1 MVRGNLEWSHL
12 VRGELGVNM
21 KRLVTGSTTTGRL
34 IRVELLMAGAA
45 AALLATGPVP
55 VRAQHSSL
63 ALALVV
69 LAAAYFAVEA
79 MPLHLEWSGQAYS
92 LTLSELPLVVGLVAF
107 ASPWLIL
114 SRVVG
119 GGAALLLHR
128 RQPTHKLLFNL
139 AMLFLETT
147 LAYRLFLAM
156 PGHAERP
163 VVHAAPAVLVA
174 VAASTAWAM
183 AATCIAIRIS
193 VGSLNRRVLRSCLVG
208 CVISIVV
215 NPAVALVGLSAWRDS
230 HLTLPAAALTLLAI
244 GLVYRAYVSLHQRHA
259 GLETLYE
266 FTRSIGRSAT
276 TEDQIREIL
285 AKTCELLRS
294 EGAGIL
300 LDPDANRASLRW
312 LDVDGLMHVEQSLH
326 PQVDWPFAMVMTSNS
341 ALVLPRNS
349 KSAAERA
356 FLEYRGMRDA
366 ILAPLLLDGEARGVL
381 FVRDRRG
388 DVATFTDDD
397 GRLFET
403 IASHVAHVL
412 DNSRL
417 VDQLRHD
424 SRHDALTGLQNRQSF
439 RAQLAAAVA
448 RGERFAVLLADL
460 DRFKE
465 INDTLGHHY
474 GDLLIREVASRIKA
488 AAPVYAPIARLG
500 GDEFALLAPAE
511 TLEDALAI
519 ARTIRAAIAVPCD
532 VDGVSIDVDASIG
545 VALALDGPDET
556 VLLKRADMA
565 MYAAKSAGSG
575 VEAYDSERDEYSP
588 RRLALASELRSAIE
602 QGQLVLN
609 YQPQVTASGELVG
622 VEALVR
628 WLHPEYGLVMPDEFI
643 HLAEHSGTI
652 VQLTE
657 WVLTT
662 ALDQLAVWQTFGMTL
677 SMSVNVSMRDLLDVR
692 IIDLVRAELRRNEIA
707 PERLTLEITES
718 HIMSDV
724 GRTLPI
730 LHRLADLGV
739 RLSIDDFG
747 TGYSSLAYLQQFPVH
762 EIKIDKSFVTAL
774 EAKGN
779 DTIAAAIISIANSLH
794 VDAVAE
800 GVETEA
806 VATRLRAMGTT
817 RLQGY
822 YVAPPLHA
830 GQVPTMVLS
839 ENTIRLP
846 LQQVIAS

>member
-1 MVRGNLEWSHL
+1 MLDF
-12 VRGELGVNM
+12 
-21 KRLVTGSTTTGRL
+21 VTGTTTTGRL
-34 IRVELLMAGAA
+34 IRVEMVMAA
-45 AALLATGPVP
+45 AATALLVTGPIP
-55 VRAQHSSL
+55 ARQHDGRSL

-69 LAAAYFAVEA
+69 VAAAYFAVEA

-92 LTLSELPLVVGLVAF
+92 LTLSELPLVVGLVAW
-107 ASPWLIL
+107 ASPWLIVARL
-114 SRVVG
+114 VG
-119 GGAALLLHR
+119 GGAALMLHR
-128 RQPTHKLLFNL
+128 RQPAHKLLFNL
-139 AMLFLETT
+139 AMLYLEVT

-156 PGHAERP
+156 PGHADRP

-174 VAASTAWAM
+174 VAVSTAWAM

-230 HLTLPAAALTLLAI
+230 QLTLPATALTLLAV

-266 FTRSIGRSAT
+266 FTRSIGSSAT
-276 TEDQIREIL
+276 TEDQIRQVL
-285 AKTCELLRS
+285 AKTCQLLRS
-294 EGAGIL
+294 EAAGIL
-300 LDPDANRASLRW
+300 LDPDANRPSLRW
-312 LDVDGLMHVEQSLH
+312 LDANGLLHVEQTLH
-326 PQVDWPFAMVMTSNS
+326 TQVDWPFAMVMTSNS
-341 ALVLPRNS
+341 AVVLPRNTR
-349 KSAAERA
+349 KAAERA
-356 FLEYRGMRDA
+356 FLEHREMRDA

-397 GRLFET
+397 ARLFET
-403 IASHVAHVL
+403 IATHVAHVL

-439 RAQLAAAVA
+439 RAQLATAVGH
-448 RGERFAVLLADL
+448 GERFAVLLADL

-474 GDLLIREVASRIKA
+474 GDLLIREVATRIKT
-488 AAPVYAPIARLG
+488 AAPAHTSIARLG
-500 GDEFALLAPAE
+500 GDEFALLAPAT
-511 TLEDALAI
+511 TLEEALDI
-519 ARTIRAAIAVPCD
+519 ARTIRGAIAVPCD

-545 VALALDGPDET
+545 VALAVDGGPDET

-565 MYAAKSAGSG
+565 MYAAKSAGTG
-575 VEAYDSERDEYSP
+575 VEAYNSERDEYSP
-588 RRLALASELRSAIE
+588 RRLALASELRGAIE
-602 QGQLVLN
+602 QNQLVLN
-609 YQPQVTASGELVG
+609 YQPQVTADGALVG

-643 HLAEHSGTI
+643 HLAEQSGTI
-652 VQLTE
+652 VELTE
-657 WVLTT
+657 WVLAT
-662 ALDQLAVWQTFGMTL
+662 ALDQLAVWQTYGMTL
-677 SMSVNVSMRDLLDVR
+677 SMSVNVSMRNLIDVR
-692 IIDLVRAELRRNEIA
+692 IVELVRAELRRNDIA

-730 LHRLADLGV
+730 LHRLAGLGV

-806 VATRLRAMGTT
+806 VATRLKAMGAT
-817 RLQGY
+817 RLQGF

-846 LQQVIAS
+846 LQRIIAS

>member
-1 MVRGNLEWSHL
+1 
-12 VRGELGVNM
+12 M
-21 KRLVTGSTTTGRL
+21 KSIVAGTTTTGRL
-34 IRVELLMAGAA
+34 IRVEMLMAAVA
-45 AALLATGPVP
+45 TALLVTGPLP
-55 VRAQHSSL
+55 VRHHDASSL

-69 LAAAYFAVEA
+69 LAVAYFAVEA

-92 LTLSELPLVVGLVAF
+92 LTLSELPLVVGLVAWT
-107 ASPWLIL
+107 SPWLIL
-114 SRVVG
+114 ARVVG
-119 GGAALLLHR
+119 GGAALMLHR
-128 RQPTHKLLFNL
+128 RQPPHKLLFNL
-139 AMLFLETT
+139 AMLYLEVTV
-147 LAYRLFLAM
+147 AYRLFLAM
-156 PGHAERP
+156 PGHADRP

-174 VAASTAWAM
+174 VAVSTAWAM

-193 VGSLNRRVLRSCLVG
+193 VGSLDRRVLRSCLVG
-208 CVISIVV
+208 CVISIAV
-215 NPAVALVGLSAWRDS
+215 NPSVALVGLSAWRDS
-230 HLTLPAAALTLLAI
+230 QLTLPATMLTLLAV

-285 AKTCELLRS
+285 AKTSELLRS
-294 EGAGIL
+294 EAAGIL
-300 LDPDANRASLRW
+300 LDPDGNRSSLRW
-312 LDVDGLMHVEQSLH
+312 LDVDGLMHVEQTLH
-326 PQVDWPFAMVMTSNS
+326 PQADWPFAMVMTSNS
-341 ALVLPRNS
+341 AVVLPRTT

-356 FLEYRGMRDA
+356 FLDQRGMRDS

-403 IASHVAHVL
+403 IAAHVAHVL

-439 RAQLAAAVA
+439 RAQLATAVG

-474 GDLLIREVASRIKA
+474 GDLLIREVAARIKT
-488 AAPVYAPIARLG
+488 AAPAYSPIARLG
-500 GDEFALLAPAE
+500 GDEFALLVPAE
-511 TLEDALAI
+511 TVDQALDI
-519 ARTIRAAIAVPCD
+519 ARTIRGAIAMPCD

-545 VALALDGPDET
+545 VSLAVDGGPDET

-575 VEAYDSERDEYSP
+575 VEAYNSERDEYSP
-588 RRLALASELRSAIE
+588 RRLALASELRNAIE
-602 QGQLVLN
+602 QNQLVLN
-609 YQPQVTASGELVG
+609 YQPQVRADGELVG

-643 HLAEHSGTI
+643 HLAENSGTI

-657 WVLTT
+657 WVLKT
-662 ALDQLAVWQTFGMTL
+662 ALDQLAVWQTYGMTL

-692 IIDLVRAELRRNEIA
+692 IIDLVRAELRRNDIA

-730 LHRLADLGV
+730 LHRLAGLGV

-762 EIKIDKSFVTAL
+762 EIKIDKSFVMAL

-806 VATRLRAMGTT
+806 VATRLRSMGTT
-817 RLQGY
+817 KLQGY

-846 LQQVIAS
+846 LQRVIAS

>member
-1 MVRGNLEWSHL
+1 MPRFL
-12 VRGELGVNM
+12 
-21 KRLVTGSTTTGRL
+21 TGTTTTGRL
-34 IRVELLMAGAA
+34 IRVEVLMAA
-45 AALLATGPVP
+45 AATVLLATGPMP
-55 VRAQHSSL
+55 VREHDSSL

-69 LAAAYFAVEA
+69 LAAVYFAVEA

-107 ASPWLIL
+107 ASPWLIVA
-114 SRVVG
+114 RVVG

-128 RQPTHKLLFNL
+128 RQPAHKLLFNL
-139 AMLFLETT
+139 AMLYLEVT
-147 LAYRLFLAM
+147 LAYRLFLEM
-156 PGHAERP
+156 PGHADRP
-163 VVHAAPAVLVA
+163 VVHAVPAVLVA
-174 VAASTAWAM
+174 VAVSTAWAM

-193 VGSLNRRVLRSCLVG
+193 VGSLDRRVLRSCLVG
-208 CVISIVV
+208 CVISIIV

-230 HLTLPAAALTLLAI
+230 QLTLPATALTLLAV

-276 TEDQIREIL
+276 TEDQIREVL

-294 EGAGIL
+294 EAAGIL
-300 LDPDANRASLRW
+300 LDPDADRPTLRW
-312 LDVDGLMHVEQSLH
+312 LDVDGRMHVEQTLH
-326 PQVDWPFAMVMTSNS
+326 PQADWPFAMVMTSNS
-341 ALVLPRNS
+341 AVVLPRSS

-356 FLEYRGMRDA
+356 FLDYRGMRDA

-388 DVATFTDDD
+388 DVASFTDDD

-403 IASHVAHVL
+403 IAAHVAHVL

-424 SRHDALTGLQNRQSF
+424 SRHDALTGLQNRESF
-439 RAQLAAAVA
+439 RTHLTIAVT

-474 GDLLIREVASRIKA
+474 GDLLIMEVAARIKA
-488 AAPVYAPIARLG
+488 AAPASASIARLG

-511 TLEDALAI
+511 TLEAALEI
-519 ARTIRAAIAVPCD
+519 GRTIRGAIALPCD

-545 VALALDGPDET
+545 VALADGGPDET

-565 MYAAKSAGSG
+565 MYAAKSAGTG
-575 VEAYDSERDEYSP
+575 VEAYNSDRDEYSP
-588 RRLALASELRSAIE
+588 RRLALASELRTAID

-609 YQPQVTASGELVG
+609 YQPQVTGDGEMVG

-643 HLAEHSGTI
+643 HLAEQSGTI
-652 VQLTE
+652 TQLTE

-662 ALDQLAVWQTFGMTL
+662 ALDQLSVWQTFGMTL
-677 SMSVNVSMRDLLDVR
+677 SVSVNVSMRNLLDVR
-692 IIDLVRAELRRNEIA
+692 IVDLVRTELRRSDIA

-730 LHRLADLGV
+730 LHRLAGLGV

-800 GVETEA
+800 GVETQA
-806 VATRLRAMGTT
+806 VATRLRAMGAT

-822 YVAPPLHA
+822 YIAPPLHA

-839 ENTIRLP
+839 ENTVQLP
-846 LQQVIAS
+846 LQRILAS

>member
-1 MVRGNLEWSHL
+1 MVDF
-12 VRGELGVNM
+12 
-21 KRLVTGSTTTGRL
+21 VTGTTTTGRL
-34 IRVELLMAGAA
+34 IRVEMVMAA
-45 AALLATGPVP
+45 AATALLVTGPIP
-55 VRAQHSSL
+55 ARQHDGRSL

-69 LAAAYFAVEA
+69 VAAAYFAVEA

-92 LTLSELPLVVGLVAF
+92 LTLSELPLVVGLVAW
-107 ASPWLIL
+107 ASPWLIVARL
-114 SRVVG
+114 VG
-119 GGAALLLHR
+119 GGAALMLHR
-128 RQPTHKLLFNL
+128 RQPAHKLLFNL
-139 AMLFLETT
+139 AMLYLEVT

-156 PGHAERP
+156 PGHADRP

-174 VAASTAWAM
+174 VAVSTAWAM

-230 HLTLPAAALTLLAI
+230 QLTLPATALTLLAV

-266 FTRSIGRSAT
+266 FTRSIGGSAT
-276 TEDQIREIL
+276 TEDQIRQVL
-285 AKTCELLRS
+285 AKTCQLLRS
-294 EGAGIL
+294 EAAGIL
-300 LDPDANRASLRW
+300 LDPDANRPSLRW
-312 LDVDGLMHVEQSLH
+312 LDANGLLHVEQTLH
-326 PQVDWPFAMVMTSNS
+326 TQVDWPFAMVMTSNS
-341 ALVLPRNS
+341 AVVLPRNTR
-349 KSAAERA
+349 KAAERA
-356 FLEYRGMRDA
+356 FLEHREMRDA

-397 GRLFET
+397 ARLFET
-403 IASHVAHVL
+403 IATHVAHVL

-439 RAQLAAAVA
+439 RAQLATAVGH
-448 RGERFAVLLADL
+448 GERFAVLLADL

-474 GDLLIREVASRIKA
+474 GDLLIREVATRIKT
-488 AAPVYAPIARLG
+488 AAPAHTSIARLG
-500 GDEFALLAPAE
+500 GDEFALLAPAT
-511 TLEDALAI
+511 TLEEALDI
-519 ARTIRAAIAVPCD
+519 ARTIRGAIAVPCD

-545 VALALDGPDET
+545 VALAVDGGPDET

-565 MYAAKSAGSG
+565 MYAAKSAGTG
-575 VEAYDSERDEYSP
+575 VEAYNSERDEYSP
-588 RRLALASELRSAIE
+588 RRLALASELRGAIE
-602 QGQLVLN
+602 QNQLVLN
-609 YQPQVTASGELVG
+609 YQPQVTADGALVG

-643 HLAEHSGTI
+643 HLAEQSGTI
-652 VQLTE
+652 VELTE
-657 WVLTT
+657 WVLAT
-662 ALDQLAVWQTFGMTL
+662 ALDQLAVWQTYGMTL
-677 SMSVNVSMRDLLDVR
+677 SMSVNVSMRNLIDVR
-692 IIDLVRAELRRNEIA
+692 IVELVRAELRRNDIA

-730 LHRLADLGV
+730 LHRLAGLGV

-806 VATRLRAMGTT
+806 VATRLKAMGAT
-817 RLQGY
+817 RLQGF

-846 LQQVIAS
+846 LQRIIAS

>member
-1 MVRGNLEWSHL
+1 M
-12 VRGELGVNM
+12 
-21 KRLVTGSTTTGRL
+21 TGLLAGTTTTGRL
-34 IRVELLMAGAA
+34 IRVELLMAAVA
-45 AALLATGPVP
+45 TALLATGPIP
-55 VRAQHSSL
+55 VREQDSSL
-63 ALALVV
+63 VLALVV
-69 LAAAYFAVEA
+69 LAAAYFVVEA

-114 SRVVG
+114 ARVVG

-147 LAYRLFLAM
+147 LAYRIFLEM
-156 PGHAERP
+156 PGHADRP
-163 VVHAAPAVLVA
+163 VVHAAPAVLAA
-174 VAASTAWAM
+174 VAASTAWDM
-183 AATCIAIRIS
+183 AATCLAIRIS

-230 HLTLPAAALTLLAI
+230 RLTLPAAALTLMAV

-276 TEDQIREIL
+276 TEDQIREVL
-285 AKTCELLRS
+285 AKTSELLRS
-294 EGAGIL
+294 EAAGIL
-300 LDPDANRASLRW
+300 LDPDANRPSLRW
-312 LDVDGLMHVEQSLH
+312 LDVDGLMHVEQTLH

-341 ALVLPRNS
+341 AVVLPRNS

-397 GRLFET
+397 GKLFET

-424 SRHDALTGLQNRQSF
+424 SRHDALTGLQNRESF
-439 RAQLAAAVA
+439 RSQLTAAVA

-511 TLEDALAI
+511 TLDDALAI
-519 ARTIRAAIAVPCD
+519 ARSIRAAIASPCD

-545 VALALDGPDET
+545 VALAVDGGPDET

-575 VEAYDSERDEYSP
+575 VEAYNSERDEYSP
-588 RRLALASELRSAIE
+588 RRLALASELRAAIE

-609 YQPQVTASGELVG
+609 YQPQVTATGELVG

-628 WLHPEYGLVMPDEFI
+628 WLHPDYGLVMPDEFI

-692 IIDLVRAELRRNEIA
+692 IVDLVRAELRRYDIA

-724 GRTLPI
+724 SRTLPI

-747 TGYSSLAYLQQFPVH
+747 TGYSSLAYLEQFPVH

>member
-1 MVRGNLEWSHL
+1 
-12 VRGELGVNM
+12 
-21 KRLVTGSTTTGRL
+21 
-34 IRVELLMAGAA
+34 
-45 AALLATGPVP
+45 
-55 VRAQHSSL
+55 
-63 ALALVV
+63 
-69 LAAAYFAVEA
+69 
-79 MPLHLEWSGQAYS
+79 
-92 LTLSELPLVVGLVAF
+92 
-107 ASPWLIL
+107 
-114 SRVVG
+114 
-119 GGAALLLHR
+119 
-128 RQPTHKLLFNL
+128 LFNL
-139 AMLFLETT
+139 AMLSLEVT

-156 PGHAERP
+156 PGHADRP

-174 VAASTAWAM
+174 VAVSTVWSM

-208 CVISIVV
+208 CVISIIV

-230 HLTLPAAALTLLAI
+230 KLTLPATVLTLLAV

-285 AKTCELLRS
+285 TKTSELLRS
-294 EGAGIL
+294 EAAGIL
-300 LDPDANRASLRW
+300 LDPDASRPSLRW
-312 LDVDGLMHVEQSLH
+312 LDVDGQMHVEQTLH
-326 PQVDWPFAMVMTSNS
+326 PQVDWPFAMVMSSSS
-341 ALVLPRNS
+341 AVVLPRNTRS
-349 KSAAERA
+349 VAERA
-356 FLEYRGMRDA
+356 FLEHRGMRDS

-397 GRLFET
+397 GKLFET
-403 IASHVAHVL
+403 IAAHVAHVL

-439 RAQLAAAVA
+439 RSQLATAVEH
-448 RGERFAVLLADL
+448 GERFAVLLADL

-474 GDLLIREVASRIKA
+474 GDLLIREVAARIKA
-488 AAPVYAPIARLG
+488 AAPPYSPIARLG
-500 GDEFALLAPAE
+500 GDEFALLVPAE
-511 TLEDALAI
+511 TLVDALEI
-519 ARTIRAAIAVPCD
+519 ARTIRGAIAMPCD

-545 VALALDGPDET
+545 VSLAVDGVPDET

-565 MYAAKSAGSG
+565 MYAAKSAGTG

-588 RRLALASELRSAIE
+588 RRLALASELRNAIE
-602 QGQLVLN
+602 QNQLVLN
-609 YQPQVTASGELVG
+609 YQPQVTADGEMVG

-628 WLHPEYGLVMPDEFI
+628 WLHPDYGLVMPDEFI

-662 ALDQLAVWQTFGMTL
+662 ALDQLAVWQTYGMKL

-692 IIDLVRAELRRNEIA
+692 IIDLVRAELRRNDIA

-730 LHRLADLGV
+730 LHRLAGLGV

-747 TGYSSLAYLQQFPVH
+747 MGYSSLSYLQQFPVH

-774 EAKGN
+774 ETRGN

-806 VATRLRAMGTT
+806 VATRLRAMGAT

-846 LQQVIAS
+846 LQRVIAS

>member
-1 MVRGNLEWSHL
+1 MEWRHL
-12 VRGELGVNM
+12 VRVELGLNVSSF
-21 KRLVTGSTTTGRL
+21 VTGTTTTGRL
-34 IRVELLMAGAA
+34 IRVELLMAAA
-45 AALLATGPVP
+45 ATALLATGPLP
-55 VRAQHSSL
+55 VRQQGSSSL

-156 PGHAERP
+156 PGHADRP

-208 CVISIVV
+208 CVISIIV

-230 HLTLPAAALTLLAI
+230 RLTLPAAGLTLLAV

-266 FTRSIGRSAT
+266 FTRSIGRSTT
-276 TEDQIREIL
+276 TEDQIREVL
-285 AKTCELLRS
+285 AKTGELLRS

-300 LDPDANRASLRW
+300 LDTDANRPSLRW

-341 ALVLPRNS
+341 AVVLPRNAR
-349 KSAAERA
+349 SAAERA

-388 DVATFTDDD
+388 DVATFTEDD

-403 IASHVAHVL
+403 IATHVAHVL

-439 RAQLAAAVA
+439 RSQLATAVG

-474 GDLLIREVASRIKA
+474 GDLLIREVAARIKA
-488 AAPVYAPIARLG
+488 AAPLYTPIARLG

-511 TLEDALAI
+511 TLEDALEV
-519 ARTIRAAIAVPCD
+519 ARTIRGAIAMPCD
-532 VDGVSIDVDASIG
+532 VDGISIDVDASIG
-545 VALALDGPDET
+545 VALAADGGLDET

-565 MYAAKSAGSG
+565 MYAAKSAGTG
-575 VEAYDSERDEYSP
+575 VEAYNSDRDEYSP
-588 RRLALASELRSAIE
+588 RRLALASELRTAIE

-609 YQPQVTASGELVG
+609 YQPQVTANGELVG

-692 IIDLVRAELRRNEIA
+692 IIDLVRAELRRYDIA

-730 LHRLADLGV
+730 LHRLSDLGV

-806 VATRLRAMGTT
+806 VATRLRGMGAT

-846 LQQVIAS
+846 LQRVIAS

>member
-1 MVRGNLEWSHL
+1 M
-12 VRGELGVNM
+12 VRGELGVTM
-21 KRLVTGSTTTGRL
+21 RAVVIGGSTTGRL
-34 IRVELLMAGAA
+34 VRVEIAMTAVAA
-45 AALLATGPVP
+45 VLLATGPLRGVP
-55 VRAQHSSL
+55 QTDSSL

-69 LAAAYFAVEA
+69 LGVAFFAVEA

-92 LTLSELPLVVGLVAF
+92 LTLSELPLVVGLLVLP
-107 ASPWLIL
+107 SPWLIPA
-114 SRVVG
+114 RIIG
-119 GGAALLLHR
+119 GGAALIWHR
-128 RQPTHKLLFNL
+128 RQPTHKFLFNV
-139 AMLFLETT
+139 AMQFLEATI
-147 LAYRLFLAM
+147 AYRLFLAV
-156 PGHAERP
+156 PGHGDRP
-163 VVHAAPAVLVA
+163 VMRAAPAVLIA
-174 VAASTAWAM
+174 VGVSTACAM
-183 AATCIAIRIS
+183 AATCVAIRIS
-193 VGSLNRRVLRSCLVG
+193 VGSLNRRVVRSCAIG
-208 CVISIVV
+208 CLTSTIV
-215 NPAVALVGLSAWRDS
+215 NPAIALVAMSAWRDS
-230 HLTLPAAALTLLAI
+230 RLTLPSTLLVLAAVGI
-244 GLVYRAYVSLHQRHA
+244 VYRAYVSLHQRHS

-266 FTRSIGRSAT
+266 FTRSIGRNGS
-276 TEDQIREIL
+276 TEDQIRLVL

-300 LDPDANRASLRW
+300 LDLEAGRPSLRW
-312 LDVDGLMHVEQSLH
+312 IDRDGHMHVEHALH
-326 PQVDWPFAMVMTSNS
+326 PQVDWPFAMVMSSNS
-341 ALVLPRNS
+341 AVVLPRS
-349 KSAAERA
+349 SRSTAERA
-356 FLEYRGMRDA
+356 FLEHRGMRDA

-388 DVATFTDDD
+388 DVATFTEDD

-403 IASHVAHVL
+403 IAAHVANVL

-417 VDQLRHD
+417 VDQLRHE

-439 RAQLAAAVA
+439 RSQLSGAIA
-448 RGERFAVLLADL
+448 RGGGWALLLADL

-474 GDLLIREVASRIKA
+474 GDLLIREVATRITA
-488 AAPVYAPIARLG
+488 AAPARSLIARLG
-500 GDEFALLAPAE
+500 GDEFAVLTSAE
-511 TLEDALAI
+511 TLDEALAI
-519 ARTIRAAIAVPCD
+519 GRTVRAAISAPCV
-532 VDGVSIDVDASIG
+532 VDGVAIDVDASIG
-545 VALALDGPDET
+545 VALAAASGPDET

-565 MYAAKSAGSG
+565 MYAAKSAGTG
-575 VEAYDSERDEYSP
+575 VEAYNPERDEYSP
-588 RRLALASELRSAIE
+588 RRLALASELRTAIE
-602 QGQLVLN
+602 RDQLLLN
-609 YQPQVTASGELVG
+609 YQPQVTAEGAMVG

-643 HLAEHSGTI
+643 HLAEQSGAI
-652 VQLTE
+652 VQLTA
-657 WVLTT
+657 WVLRK
-662 ALDQLAVWQTFGMTL
+662 ALDQVAAWHENGINV
-677 SMSVNVSMRDLLDVR
+677 SVSVNVSMRNLLDANIV
-692 IIDLVRAELRRNEIA
+692 DLVRGELRQRNLA

-730 LHRLADLGV
+730 LHRLASLGV

-762 EIKIDKSFVTAL
+762 EIKIDKSFVTAI
-774 EAKGN
+774 EAKGS
-779 DTIAAAIISIANSLH
+779 DSIAAAIISIANSLH

-806 VATRLRAMGTT
+806 VATQLRTMGCT

-846 LQQVIAS
+846 LQRTLAS

>member
-1 MVRGNLEWSHL
+1 M
-12 VRGELGVNM
+12 
-21 KRLVTGSTTTGRL
+21 TGTTTTGRL
-34 IRVELLMAGAA
+34 IRVELLMAAA
-45 AALLATGPVP
+45 ATALLVTGPMP
-55 VRAQHSSL
+55 VRPHHGSTL

-69 LAAAYFAVEA
+69 LAGVYFAVEA

-139 AMLFLETT
+139 AMLFLETS

-156 PGHAERP
+156 PGHADRP

-183 AATCIAIRIS
+183 VATCIAIRIS

-208 CVISIVV
+208 CVISIIV

-230 HLTLPAAALTLLAI
+230 RLTLPAAGLTLVAI

-276 TEDQIREIL
+276 TEDQIREVL
-285 AKTCELLRS
+285 AKTGELLRS
-294 EGAGIL
+294 EAAGIL
-300 LDPDANRASLRW
+300 LDPDANRSSLRW
-312 LDVDGLMHVEQSLH
+312 LDVDGLMHVEQTLH

-341 ALVLPRNS
+341 AVVLPRNT

-439 RAQLAAAVA
+439 RAQLASAVA
-448 RGERFAVLLADL
+448 CGDRFAVLLADL

-488 AAPVYAPIARLG
+488 AAPMYSPIARLG

-511 TLEDALAI
+511 TLEEALEV
-519 ARTIRAAIAVPCD
+519 ARTIRDAIAMPCD

-545 VALALDGPDET
+545 VALAADGGLDET

-575 VEAYDSERDEYSP
+575 VEAYNSERDEYSP

-602 QGQLVLN
+602 QNQLVLN
-609 YQPQVTASGELVG
+609 YQPQVTADGELVG

-662 ALDQLAVWQTFGMTL
+662 ALDQLAVWETFGMTL

-692 IIDLVRAELRRNEIA
+692 IIDLVRAELRRYEIA

-762 EIKIDKSFVTAL
+762 EIKIDKSFVAGL
-774 EAKGN
+774 EARGN
-779 DTIAAAIISIANSLH
+779 DTIAAAIISIANSLR

-806 VATRLRAMGTT
+806 VATRLRTMGAT

-846 LQQVIAS
+846 LQRVIAS